1 MNQNRRN
8 DVLITPAVGDFNIR
22 MFLSFV
28 QSDGYNPLT
37 VATTNFKVP
46 DEKVNK
52 LVIDLGIIE
61 KYDVSD
67 PSGQIISMADSMKK
81 LLTKPFRVG
90 QLFHD
95 MKLGGI
101 ESNQDK
107 NEILKKIMIAS
118 DQASAAAY
126 MQNGFWC
133 DVSTYC
139 LFVSLCFFLSAVV

>member
-1 MNQNRRN
+1 M
-8 DVLITPAVGDFNIR
+8 VTPAVGDFNIR

-28 QSDGYNPLT
+28 QADGYNPLQ
-37 VATTNFKVP
+37 VATTNFKVSN
-46 DEKVNK
+46 DKVDA
-52 LVIDLGIIE
+52 LVSMLGIIE
-61 KYDVSD
+61 KYDVTSSGTTIPLGTSD
-67 PSGQIISMADSMKK
+67 MMKS
-81 LLTKPFRVG
+81 LLMKPFRVG

-95 MKLGGI
+95 MKLAGI

-133 DVSTYC
+133 DVST
-139 LFVSLCFFLSAVV
+139 